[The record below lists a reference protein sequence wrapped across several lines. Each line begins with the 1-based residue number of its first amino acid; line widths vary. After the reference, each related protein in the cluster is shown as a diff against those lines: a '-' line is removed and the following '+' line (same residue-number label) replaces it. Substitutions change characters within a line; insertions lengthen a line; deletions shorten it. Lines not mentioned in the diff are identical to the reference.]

1 MIILADDFS
10 ETVCNAEHR
19 LSGGK
24 CVRNHQIPPVAH
36 QMSTLN
42 FFGLR
47 ILSHPITPLPP
58 SPTHIIRPSHGEL
71 RKCFG
76 LQIWSH
82 QIPLL
87 STRIGLSHGELPE
100 TSQSRLCLVTVTIAI
115 IERDHLLDDYFS
127 RFSFISTSTQVPM
140 SLACNT

>member
-1 MIILADDFS
+1 MCQKSPNSPSCSPDVNLKLFRTS
-10 ETVCNAEHR
+10 YFVTSNY
-19 LSGGK
+19 
-24 CVRNHQIPPVAH
+24 PPA
-36 QMSTLN
+36 
-42 FFGLR
+42 
-47 ILSHPITPLPP
+47 PP
-58 SPTHIIRPSHGEL
+58 PPTHIIRPSYGEL

-100 TSQSRLCLVTVTIAI
+100 TSQSRLCLVTATIAI